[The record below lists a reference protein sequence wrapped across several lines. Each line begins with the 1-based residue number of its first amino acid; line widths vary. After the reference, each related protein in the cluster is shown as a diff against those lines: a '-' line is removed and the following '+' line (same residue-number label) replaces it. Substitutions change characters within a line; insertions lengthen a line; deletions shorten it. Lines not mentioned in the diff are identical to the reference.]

1 MFLSAA
7 TSSCRQREMVSNAL
21 DCLYGKVLKPDDIQ
35 LAFAR
40 LVGTV
45 DDVALDNPEAYD
57 LLSKFL
63 VRWRK
68 QLLGGRDLLFL
79 LSPSISESRV
89 QGPLVVTHVHL
100 LALCSRIDREA
111 SPQQLQQCSNRGPPW

>member
-1 MFLSAA
+1 
-7 TSSCRQREMVSNAL
+7 MVSNAL

-63 VRWRK
+63 VRLK
-68 QLLGGRDLLFL
+68 N
-79 LSPSISESRV
+79 LSFSIQTDTPRCSCCT
-89 QGPLVVTHVHL
+89 GDDPL
-100 LALCSRIDREA
+100 RITFA
-111 SPQQLQQCSNRGPPW
+111 T